1 MSVQEPVRS
10 RQLLTSYVPISCQ
23 VPIAISCDSMIVTIA
38 LTPVEP
44 LFPAHE
50 RVRVLAKLLANSG
63 VALQKLLQCRLILNE
78 LLVADQR
85 RILAQLLLNFRMAVQ
100 EFVHVGDL
108 PALRV
113 IVLGWHTL
121 GWRGLGWRALS
132 TCRRADPEQQRQHD

>member
-1 MSVQEPVRS
+1 MGVQEPVRS

-63 VALQKLLQCRLILNE
+63 VALQKLLQCRVILNE
-78 LLVADQR
+78 LLVVDQR
-85 RILAQLLLNFRMAVQ
+85 RIFAQLLRDFRMAIHKPIHGRKLLAGYVPIP
-100 EFVHVGDL
+100 VPIATVGVF
-108 PALRV
+108 PPFIA
-113 IVLGWHTL
+113 
-121 GWRGLGWRALS
+121 
-132 TCRRADPEQQRQHD
+132 